1 MGKWMVGWKDDR
13 CMNTWIGGQKNS
25 GLRDQRKNFIK
36 EVGLHCALVC
46 REKVGGLHMGELRV
60 RNVPVPDQPVGPE
73 RKPPGWTMGNCRRG
87 TLGSSM

>member
-1 MGKWMVGWKDDR
+1 MVGWKDDR

-46 REKVGGLHMGELRV
+46 REKWGVFTWENYESGMSQSQT
-60 RNVPVPDQPVGPE
+60 NQ
-73 RKPPGWTMGNCRRG
+73 
-87 TLGSSM
+87 